1 MHAPPR
7 PSANEDDSLVIAP
20 PTRVEFNALLLK
32 IARLEDAI
40 KALTLWVKRQDRKER
55 AP

>member
-20 PTRVEFNALLLK
+20 PTRTEFNRLLIE

-40 KALTLWVKRQDRKER
+40 CALTLWAKRQDRKER